1 MNAVNRLVMIVMLLL
16 IGIFQAQGQNLY
28 FASAEKARQILTCKD
43 EYIECLSPF
52 DMSARMKTD
61 QAVTLEQF
69 LEHSGNA
76 AMAWQADEQRQVEN
90 VFEHIKPALAP
101 FADLLPD
108 SILMIKTNGQI
119 EGDSPYTRSNA
130 VVFTPQVFTLS
141 DSIMQE
147 VLAHELFHVITRA
160 HPQLKRQLYASIGF
174 HYCGEIEFPEML
186 KARKMTNPDAPF
198 NDHCIQVSIADEQKW
213 VVPILYSRTDKYN
226 MQAGGD
232 IFKYMFVAFLMV
244 DYSSDANGTGE
255 LYDPQNPELATFDQL
270 EGFYEQ
276 VGHNTEYV
284 IHPEETLADN
294 FSLMILG
301 VESLPSPGIIKRI
314 RQVMINFAKDVK

>member
-1 MNAVNRLVMIVMLLL
+1 MYTVTRIVMIVMLLL
-16 IGIFQAQGQNLY
+16 IGVFQAQGQQLY

-43 EYIECLSPF
+43 EYVKCLSPF

-61 QAVTLEQF
+61 QTVTLEQF

-76 AMAWQADEQRQVEN
+76 AMEWQADEQKIVEN
-90 VFEHIKPALAP
+90 VFENIKPALAP
-101 FADLLPD
+101 FVALLPD
-108 SILMIKTNGQI
+108 SIMMIRTNGQI
-119 EGDSPYTRSNA
+119 EGGSPYTRSNA

-160 HPQLKRQLYASIGF
+160 HPQLKRQLYKSIGF
-174 HYCGEIEFPEML
+174 HYCGEIKFPEML

-226 MQAGGD
+226 TQTGGD
-232 IFKYMFVAFLMV
+232 IFRYMFVAFLMV
-244 DYSSDANGTGE
+244 DYTPGDNGTGE
-255 LYDPQNPELATFDQL
+255 LYDPQNLKLATFDQL

-276 VGHNTEYV
+276 VGHNTEYI

-301 VESLPSPGIIKRI
+301 VESLPSPGIIEKI
-314 RQVMINFAKDVK
+314 RQVLINFKM